1 MGSNAE
7 DSVKAFR
14 YYGNKDIRLVSVPQ
28 QAELKPG
35 EIRLRPAWCGI
46 CGTDVHEY
54 LHGPVVPP
62 TPENPHPLTG
72 ETMPITLGHEF
83 SGTVVEVHP
92 SVTRCEVGSTV
103 AVEGLLTDEKCYAC
117 SIRKRNICDQSAFL
131 GISANPGGLCESI
144 VIPAS
149 LCHVLPA
156 GVSLEAGALIESL
169 SVAWHAVTN
178 SGIQANHSAIVFGAG
193 PIGLAVIICLKAKG
207 IKHILASEPSKARHQ
222 QAAMFGAVRTFDP
235 TTTDVVAAAKE
246 ACDGLGPDFAF
257 DASGVQATITDGVKA
272 IRKYGKYYNIA
283 LWNKPATVDM
293 HELLYYGKTIQSD
306 LSFSQGDFESVIAAI
321 HEGKITGKDLERMI
335 TPRIELEELE
345 EKGIMELIKNKE
357 EHVKIL
363 IRVDKTQPKP

>member
-1 MGSNAE
+1 MRN
-7 DSVKAFR
+7 
-14 YYGNKDIRLVSVPQ
+14 
-28 QAELKPG
+28 
-35 EIRLRPAWCGI
+35 
-46 CGTDVHEY
+46 
-54 LHGPVVPP
+54 P
-62 TPENPHPLTG
+62 TTESPHPLTG
-72 ETMPITLGHEF
+72 ETMPIILGHEF

-103 AVEGLLTDEKCYAC
+103 AVEGLLKDEKCYAC
-117 SIRKRNICDQSAFL
+117 SIRKRNVCGQSAFL

-144 VIPAS
+144 VISAS

-156 GVSLEAGALIESL
+156 GVYLEAGALIEPL

-178 SGIQANHSAIVFGAG
+178 SGIQAHHSAIVFGAG
-193 PIGLAVIICLKAKG
+193 PIGLAVIICLMAKG
-207 IKHILASEPSKARHQ
+207 IKHILALEPSKTRHQ

-235 TTTDVVAAAKE
+235 ITTDVAAAAEE
-246 ACDGLGPDFAF
+246 ASYSILKYNVGPDLAF
-257 DASGVQATITDGVKA
+257 DASGVRATITDGIKA

-283 LWNKPATVDM
+283 LWNKPAIVDM

-306 LSFSQGDFESVIAAI
+306 LSLSQGDFKSVIAAI

-335 TPRIELEELE
+335 TSRIELEELE
-345 EKGIMELIKNKE
+345 EKGIMELINNKE